1 METTKQPLITV
12 VMPNYNGHRFVE
24 QAIDSVL
31 NQTYPNFELL
41 VVDDCS
47 KDDSLQLVQQKEQR
61 DDRVRVIALEHNA
74 GVANA
79 RNVGIKEAKGKFIAL
94 LDNDDLWT
102 EDKLERQLAL
112 ANKGADIVYCSYLL
126 MSKTIP
132 LRNPLLSHS
141 RRTLIKCWHQA
152 LLAAQRVLSRQN

>member
-12 VMPNYNGHRFVE
+12 VMPNYNGNRFVE

-31 NQTYPNFELL
+31 NQTYPNLELL

-47 KDDSLQLVQQKEQR
+47 KDDSLQLIQQKAQS
-61 DDRVRVIALEHNA
+61 DDRIRVIALEHNA

-79 RNVGIKEAKGKFIAL
+79 RNVGIKEAKGEFIAL

-102 EDKLERQLAL
+102 EDKLETSTCSCEQGRR
-112 ANKGADIVYCSYLL
+112 YCLL
-126 MSKTIP
+126 F
-132 LRNPLLSHS
+132 L
-141 RRTLIKCWHQA
+141 
-152 LLAAQRVLSRQN
+152 

>member
-1 METTKQPLITV
+1 MKNSILISV

-47 KDDSLQLVQQKEQR
+47 KDDSLQLIQQKAQS
-61 DDRVRVIALEHNA
+61 DDRIRVIALEHNA

-79 RNVGIKEAKGKFIAL
+79 RNVGIKEAKGEFIAL
-94 LDNDDLWT
+94 LDNDDLCGPKTSWS
-102 EDKLERQLAL
+102 
-112 ANKGADIVYCSYLL
+112 ANL
-126 MSKTIP
+126 
-132 LRNPLLSHS
+132 H
-141 RRTLIKCWHQA
+141 
-152 LLAAQRVLSRQN
+152 